1 MKVTYRWLKEFV
13 DFKETPAELAG
24 MLTEAGLEVEEVE
37 PRIKPFTDVVVG
49 YVNKAE
55 KHPNADKL
63 SVCEVK
69 TDEGTYQVICG
80 APNVKQG
87 QYVPFAK
94 VGAQL
99 PIGIKLKKA
108 KIRGVESFGMICSKE
123 ELGLEAHSDGIWAF
137 DKEYPLGADVY
148 RLLEDEY
155 QDWIFDIA
163 ITPNRGDCLSVYG
176 IAREVAA
183 LTGNPLKPIQV
194 KVEEASSERVEDLVK
209 IEIHDTEGCP
219 RYAGRIIRNVKIAPS
234 PDWMQQKLEAV
245 GLRPINNIVDITNY
259 VLMELGHPLHA
270 FDLATLSGPEIHV
283 RASKPGER
291 FVTLDDKER
300 ILPEN
305 TVMICDAE
313 KAVAI
318 GGIMGGQNSEVSD
331 STQNIFLE
339 SAYFK
344 PERIATASKR
354 LGLSTDA
361 SQRFERGTDPENVM
375 RAIDRAAQLMVELA
389 DGEVVQGIYD
399 VYPQPIKQN
408 EIPLN
413 TERINRIL
421 GTDFDKEAI
430 RQKLLSI
437 QLQVKGDRVI
447 VPTFRHDLS
456 IVEDLAEEVARLTGY
471 SNLPAH
477 DRATIPY
484 DMPIS
489 EHERQMRFFREE
501 LLALGLQEIFTQ
513 SMVKK
518 EEAFAFASEEPI
530 KIKNPVSDDMA
541 FMRPSLLAGMLKAVS
556 HNLNR
561 NNRNLRFFEIGRIF
575 THFDGK
581 NIPTQP
587 YSLAVVI
594 TGNRYLPA
602 WNVSEQW
609 VDFYDIKGYLE
620 TFLRKIFL
628 DNYQII
634 LYDKAKYM
642 TPEETIAI
650 QSGDELLGVGGR
662 IHPDVCAV
670 FDIEHPVFAFELNVD
685 VLTKHVLFERQYQP
699 IPKFPYSERDIA
711 LLLDEGITAADV
723 VEFVKKNGGSLLQSV
738 DIFDVYQ
745 GDKIPAGKRSLGL
758 RLRYQSA
765 ERTLSDREVDKY
777 FRQIIN
783 KTTKHFSASLRK

>member
-13 DFKETPAELAG
+13 DFDESPAEIAKL
-24 MLTEAGLEVEEVE
+24 LTEAGLEVEEVE
-37 PRIKPFTDVVVG
+37 PRIKPFSNVVVG
-49 YVNKAE
+49 YVVKAE

-69 TDEGTYQVICG
+69 TDDGSYQVICG
-80 APNVKQG
+80 APNVRQG

-94 VGAQL
+94 VGAKL

-137 DKEYPLGADVY
+137 DKEYPLGSDVY
-148 RLLEDEY
+148 RLLEAEW
-155 QDWIFDIA
+155 QDWIYDIA

-183 LTGNPLKPIQV
+183 LTGNALKPVQPQV
-194 KVEEASSERVEDLVK
+194 NESAKENVKNLVK
-209 IEIHDTEGCP
+209 IEIHDPDGCP
-219 RYAGRIIRNVKIAPS
+219 RYAGRVIRNVKIAPS

-270 FDLATLSGPEIHV
+270 FDLAALKGPEIHV
-283 RASKPGER
+283 RASKAGER
-291 FVTLDDKER
+291 FITLDDKER

-331 STQNIFLE
+331 TTRDVFLE

-361 SQRFERGTDPENVM
+361 SQRFERGVDPENVIL
-375 RAIDRAAQLMVELA
+375 AINRAAQLMVDLA
-389 DGEVVQGIYD
+389 GGEVAQGIND
-399 VYPQPIKQN
+399 VYPRPVQPK

-413 TERINRIL
+413 VERINRVL
-421 GTDFDKEAI
+421 GTNFDKETI
-430 RQKLLSI
+430 KQKLQSI
-437 QLQVKGDRVI
+437 QLQVHDNRVV

-456 IVEDLAEEVARLTGY
+456 IVEDLAEEVARLVNY
-471 SNLPAH
+471 SNLPGK

-484 DMPIS
+484 DMPLS
-489 EHERQMRFFREE
+489 GHERQLRFFREE
-501 LLALGLQEIFTQ
+501 LLNLGLQEIFTQ

-518 EEAFAFASEEPI
+518 EEALPFTEEAPI
-530 KIKNPVSDDMA
+530 QIKNPVSDDMA
-541 FMRPSLLAGMLKAVS
+541 VMRPSLFAGMLKAVS
-556 HNLNR
+556 YNLNR
-561 NNRNLRFFEIGRIF
+561 NNRDLHFFEIGRIF

-581 NIPTQP
+581 NIPEQP
-587 YSLAVVI
+587 YALSVVI
-594 TGNRYLPA
+594 SGHRYLPG
-602 WNVSEQW
+602 WNVGEQF

-620 TFLRKIFL
+620 VFLSKIFL
-628 DNYQII
+628 DNYKII
-634 LYDKAKYM
+634 LYDKAKHLA
-642 TPEETIAI
+642 PEESIAI
-650 QSGDELLGVGGR
+650 QVGDEIIGTCGQLN
-662 IHPDVCAV
+662 PDVCAV
-670 FDIEHPVFAFELNVD
+670 FDIERPVYGFELNVD
-685 VLTKHVLFERQYQP
+685 ALTQHVNFDRQYQP

-711 LLLDEGITAADV
+711 LLLDEGVTAADV
-723 VEFVKKNGGSLLQSV
+723 VKFVKKNGGSLLQSV

-777 FRQIIN
+777 FHQIIS

>member
-1 MKVTYRWLKEFV
+1 MRVTYRWLKEFV
-13 DFKETPAELAG
+13 DFNETPMELAEL
-24 MLTEAGLEVEEVE
+24 LTEAGLEVEEVE
-37 PRIKPFTDVVVG
+37 TRIKPFTNVVVG
-49 YVNKAE
+49 YVQKAE

-69 TDEGTYQVICG
+69 TDDGTYQVICG
-80 APNVKQG
+80 APNVRAG

-94 VGAQL
+94 VGAEL
-99 PIGIKLKKA
+99 PVGIKLKKA

-148 RLLEDEY
+148 RLLESEL
-155 QDWIFDIA
+155 QDWIYDIA

-183 LTGNPLKPIQV
+183 LTGNSLKPLEVQV
-194 KVEEASSERVEDLVK
+194 KETADEHIKDLIK

-234 PDWMQQKLEAV
+234 PQWMQQKLEAL

-259 VLMELGHPLHA
+259 VLLELGHPLHA
-270 FDLATLSGPEIHV
+270 FDFAMLNGPEIHV
-283 RASKPGER
+283 RSSEPGER

-300 ILPEN
+300 ILPEK
-305 TVMICDAE
+305 TVMICDAR

-318 GGIMGGQNSEVSD
+318 GGIMGGQNSEVSSQTRD
-331 STQNIFLE
+331 IFLE

-361 SQRFERGTDPENVM
+361 SQRFERGADPENVI
-375 RAIDRAAQLMVELA
+375 RAINRAAQLMAELA
-389 DGEVVQGIYD
+389 DGQVVQGIYD
-399 VYPQPIKQN
+399 VYPEPIKPR

-413 TERINRIL
+413 VSRINTVL
-421 GTDFDKEAI
+421 GTDFDAETV
-430 RQKLLSI
+430 RQKLRSI
-437 QLQVKGDRVI
+437 QLDVLEQHVI

-456 IVEDLAEEVARLTGY
+456 IVEDLAEEVARLVGY
-471 SNLPAH
+471 SNLPAKDH
-477 DRATIPY
+477 AVIHY
-484 DMPIS
+484 DLPVS
-489 EHERQMRFFREE
+489 EHEERLRFLREK

-513 SMVKK
+513 SMIK
-518 EEAFAFASEEPI
+518 EEEARAFAAEEPI
-530 KIKNPVSDDMA
+530 RIKNPVSDDMA
-541 FMRPSLLAGMLKAVS
+541 FMRPSLLPGMLKTIAY
-556 HNLNR
+556 NLNR
-561 NNRNLRFFEIGRIF
+561 NNRDLRFFELGRIF

-594 TGNRYLPA
+594 SGHRQLPA
-602 WNVSEQW
+602 WHVAEQS

-620 TFLRKIFL
+620 SFLRKIFL
-628 DNYQII
+628 DNYEII

-642 TPEETIAI
+642 APAETIALQVDGQI
-650 QSGDELLGVGGR
+650 IGLAGRVHPEVG
-662 IHPDVCAV
+662 AL
-670 FDIEHPVFAFELNVD
+670 FDIERPVYVFELNVD
-685 VLTKHVLFERQYQP
+685 TLTRYLLFDRHYRP
-699 IPKFPYSERDIA
+699 IPKFPYAERDIA
-711 LLLDEGITAADV
+711 LVLDEGITAAEV
-723 VEFVKKNGGSLLQSV
+723 VKFVQKNGGSLLLSV

-745 GDKIPAGKRSLGL
+745 GDKIPPGKRSLGL
-758 RLRYQSA
+758 RLRYQSM